1 MLLFSPDF
9 SAKSAGLDIDF
20 EISCDLMEID
30 CKCVESFNDLIPDG
44 FW

>member
-1 MLLFSPDF
+1 MFLFSQNF

-20 EISCDLMEID
+20 EIRCDLMEID

-44 FW
+44 F